1 VTPTLSKFSVVSAL
15 LKYGM
20 RSEVNIKGCLKEI
33 GDDCAF
39 DPPEFDI
46 HMNSFFNA
54 RSMYYFGTEIYY

>member
-1 VTPTLSKFSVVSAL
+1 MMP
-15 LKYGM
+15 
-20 RSEVNIKGCLKEI
+20 KEI

-54 RSMYYFGTEIYY
+54 CSIDYFGTEIYY